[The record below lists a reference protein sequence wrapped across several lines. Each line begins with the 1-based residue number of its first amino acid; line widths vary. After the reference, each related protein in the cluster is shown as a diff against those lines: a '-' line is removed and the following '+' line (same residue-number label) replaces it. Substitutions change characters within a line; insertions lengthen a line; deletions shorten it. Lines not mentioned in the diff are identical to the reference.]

1 MPGPGGPATEFPSCG
16 TPPYSIGVKVY
27 PPRRAVKRTRASIT
41 AAWPCRGRCVSR
53 SILDSISASEG
64 KQVKGNASGFGRR
77 SLLAGMTGAAALS
90 GAAPAATANRI
101 VDENR
106 QSGTTD
112 WQLQHYRLDS
122 GAGSGLRSPMLEGY
136 VSDVSAYPG
145 EPIDLLVSTSPPA
158 KFTVEIYRTGYYGGR
173 GGRLM
178 TKLGPFS
185 GEEQPVPLMGMERVR
200 ECAWKPAAR
209 LAIPA
214 EWPSGVY
221 LGKLSLVDQPVQSY
235 VIFVVKQHRPA
246 DLLFQVSD
254 FTW

>member
-145 EPIDLLVSTSPPA
+145 EPIDREFRRRRCAHQQVDRLPRISAHVRHIAFEHRRAQPGTGPA
-158 KFTVEIYRTGYYGGR
+158 VR
-173 GGRLM
+173 
-178 TKLGPFS
+178 S
-185 GEEQPVPLMGMERVR
+185 EERRV
-200 ECAWKPAAR
+200 
-209 LAIPA
+209 
-214 EWPSGVY
+214 
-221 LGKLSLVDQPVQSY
+221 GK
-235 VIFVVKQHRPA
+235 
-246 DLLFQVSD
+246 
-254 FTW
+254 